1 MSSFNSHGQNAKE
14 YNCFV
19 FYKVQLRIY
28 SARMQLLKMMMM
40 MKLVF
45 FQLILAL
52 CVIYGPSRKKYL
64 REKQRRLNNKYLK
77 EKNTN

>member
-1 MSSFNSHGQNAKE
+1 LFCLLQSSIANI
-14 YNCFV
+14 
-19 FYKVQLRIY
+19 LRKDAIT
-28 SARMQLLKMMMM
+28 KDDDDDETC
-40 MKLVF
+40 F

-64 REKQRRLNNKYLK
+64 GEKQRRLNNKYLK